1 MGKKLAISNQQL
13 AISNQQLLITKKMP
27 SIKTTVPIAFL
38 VPLLTCVGLLG
49 TIALYTSHND
59 AENFSRQSLTMM
71 SEQITE
77 HLRKYLE
84 TPHTINQINADA
96 IEQGQLNLDEP
107 NKLERHFWYQAKAFK
122 SVNGIQFGY
131 EAAGELRSI
140 VRDNSNKDELMF
152 NVADASTKRA
162 SVVYKADELGNR
174 GKELGKPSKYDARIR
189 NWYQTAVKAR
199 KPTWTGIFEKKT
211 TEKIQLRISAVR
223 PVYQQGSRKLQGV
236 LAVDFFLTQ
245 IGEFLKKLSHDNS
258 REIFIVERSG
268 ELIAAST
275 DNRIFDDQGKQ
286 IEAKNF
292 FQEPLIKATAEYV
305 NKEYNG
311 FSKIEKEEQFKFSS
325 RRTEPDWVQITP
337 FQDKYGL
344 SWLVVVV
351 VPEKEFMGGFQRTR
365 DVTIIVGLGVLAFSL
380 LMGLV
385 VTRWL
390 TKPILEMND
399 AAKQIASSEFD
410 LNSLTPL
417 AKRSDE
423 IGQLARVFQEMADII
438 YSREKSLKD
447 RVQQLLSETD
457 KAKKTALLK
466 QMTGNVDF
474 QELLMRSR
482 SCREKTTL
490 TTQNLNKLLH
500 LVPYFQDFNS
510 IQLQNLIKIGYQNTL
525 FTDVII
531 FREDEINNKFYLII
545 TGSVELYIEKVQK
558 PLKVLSAGEFFGEES
573 LLFSTPQV
581 ATARTLEPTTLFII
595 DQQEWQTLLLN
606 QKELANG

>member
-1 MGKKLAISNQQL
+1 
-13 AISNQQLLITKKMP
+13 MP

-38 VPLLTCVGLLG
+38 VPLLTCVGVLG
-49 TIALYTSHND
+49 TIALYTSHKD
-59 AENFSRQSLTMM
+59 AENFSQQSMTMM
-71 SEQITE
+71 SEEITE

-84 TPHTINQINADA
+84 TPHLINQINSDA
-96 IEQGQLNLDEP
+96 IVQGQLNLDEP

-131 EAAGELRSI
+131 EADGELRSI
-140 VRDNSNKDELMF
+140 VRDNSNKDEMMF

-162 SVVYKADELGNR
+162 SVVYEADELGNR

-189 NWYQTAVKAR
+189 NWYKTAVKAG
-199 KPTWTGIFEKKT
+199 KPTWTEIFEKKT

-223 PVYQQGSRKLQGV
+223 PVYQQGSGGKLQGV

-245 IGEFLKKLSHDNS
+245 IGEFLKKLSHGNS
-258 REIFIVERSG
+258 REIFIVEPSG

-286 IEAKNF
+286 IQAINF
-292 FQEPLIKATAEYV
+292 VQEPLIKATAEYV
-305 NKEYNG
+305 NNKYSG

-325 RRTEPDWVQITP
+325 RRTEPDLVQITP

-344 SWLVVVV
+344 KWLVVVV
-351 VPEKEFMGGFQRTR
+351 VPEKEFMAGFQHTR
-365 DVTIIVGLGVLAFSL
+365 DVIIVVGLGALAFSL
-380 LMGLV
+380 LLGLV
-385 VTRWL
+385 TTRWL
-390 TKPILEMND
+390 TNPILEMND

-423 IGQLARVFQEMADII
+423 IGQLARVFQEMADIVC
-438 YSREKSLKD
+438 SREKSLKD

-466 QMTGNVDF
+466 QMSGNVDF

-482 SCREKTTL
+482 SCREKTTFPK
-490 TTQNLNKLLH
+490 QNLSKLLH
-500 LVPYFQDFNS
+500 KVPSFQELNP
-510 IQLQNLIKIGYQNTL
+510 ILLQNLIEIGYQESL
-525 FTDVII
+525 FTDVVIY
-531 FREDEINNKFYLII
+531 REDELNNKFYLII
-545 TGSVELYIEKVQK
+545 SGSIELHIDKLKK
-558 PLKVLSAGEFFGEES
+558 PLSILSTGEFFGEQS
-573 LLFSTPQV
+573 LLESIPEV

-595 DQQEWQTLLLN
+595 DQQGWQTLFPHR
-606 QKELANG
+606 KELANS

>member
-1 MGKKLAISNQQL
+1 
-13 AISNQQLLITKKMP
+13 MP
-27 SIKTTVPIAFL
+27 SIRTTVPIAFL
-38 VPLLTCVGLLG
+38 IPLLTCVGVLG
-49 TIALYTSHND
+49 TIALYIGYHD
-59 AENFSRQSLTMM
+59 AKKFSDKSMEM
-71 SEQITE
+71 ISERITE
-77 HLRKYLE
+77 RLKKYLE
-84 TPHTINQINADA
+84 APHLINQINADA
-96 IEQGQLNLDEP
+96 IAQGQLNLEEP

-131 EAAGELRSI
+131 EATGKLRSI
-140 VRDNSNKDELMF
+140 VRDNNNNDQLTF
-152 NVADASTKRA
+152 NVADTYTNKALI
-162 SVVYKADELGNR
+162 VYEADKGGNR
-174 GKELGKPSKYDARIR
+174 SKELDKRKLPNFDPR
-189 NWYQTAVKAR
+189 NRDWYQTAVKAG
-199 KPTWTGIFEKKT
+199 KPTWTGVIEKKST
-211 TEKIQLRISAVR
+211 QKIQLRVSAVR
-223 PVYQQGSRKLQGV
+223 PVYQQDSGKLQGV

-245 IGEFLKKLSHDNS
+245 IGEFLKKLSQGSS
-258 REIFIVERSG
+258 REIFIVEPSG
-268 ELIAAST
+268 KLIAAST

-286 IEAKNF
+286 IEAINF
-292 FQEPLIKATAEYV
+292 VQEPLIKATAEYV
-305 NKEYNG
+305 NKKYSS
-311 FSKIEKEEQFKFSS
+311 FSNIHKKEQFNFPPQS
-325 RRTEPDWVQITP
+325 TEPFLIHITP
-337 FQDKYGL
+337 FEDKYGL
-344 SWLVVVV
+344 KWLVVVV

-423 IGQLARVFQEMADII
+423 IGQLARVFQEMADIV

-482 SCREKTTL
+482 SCREKTTFPK
-490 TTQNLNKLLH
+490 QNLSNLLH
-500 LVPYFQDFNS
+500 KVPSFQELNPVL
-510 IQLQNLIKIGYQNTL
+510 LQKLIEIGYQQSL
-525 FTDVII
+525 FTEVILY
-531 FREDEINNKFYLII
+531 REDQLNNKFYLII
-545 TGSVELYIEKVQK
+545 SGSVELHIDKLKK
-558 PLKVLSAGEFFGEES
+558 PLSILSAGEFFGEQS
-573 LLFSTPQV
+573 LLETIPEV

-595 DQQEWQTLLLN
+595 DQQGWQTLFPHP
-606 QKELANG
+606 KELANS